1 MCDDE
6 QGRTSPRPKEGGG
19 NLVHQTE
26 TDVRLWRNKD
36 EQTEKMAAAK
46 TAGKRGDGAEA
57 YGKLKVI
64 ELRSRLEALGESA
77 KGKKAELVERLA
89 ARMAREARG
98 GAEDAAGADV
108 AGEGPG
114 ATAEETNKMAEM
126 AEMVVEETK
135 KMAETTKMAEETTKK
150 KRPASPRPGGNRAS
164 DQAPTPSSNK
174 KPKKDEECR
183 ERKQRKQGHTSESV
197 DRNRNG
203 GQGGHLEEDMLA
215 EFFGDG
221 EGSRTYSSVT
231 EVYESLLGGGKS
243 WPKKDQLQN
252 LEFYGYLERCLVPMC
267 EADEA
272 RLASP
277 VVAVSIMMMLNEKF
291 LQALPSWDA
300 VTAGSF
306 PFPAFFESVLSLVQG
321 DGFSDIEAIVAVS
334 FLSNCVQ
341 SLENSVVRGQVMK
354 VFGIGMWWWI
364 PEERRQVELQRRPEL
379 LVKKWRHVLKKDEKS
394 PGYFEAVQ
402 TRFFPWVV
410 DRMLGALLDAA
421 RGHGGNGGDGG
432 DGDGSGGSS
441 SRRFV
446 EVALGLVVDVLSQL
460 PTRRFAWTY
469 LRRRNFLPKARLALS
484 KGGCL
489 PMSTISSVAAMM
501 AVDVDNLTGEVI
513 TIEDSMREFYATTQ
527 QVQRLFFKYWQNLKD
542 VSFLS
547 AKELSSRAVMAEYLG
562 RLSDADM
569 KDLVCDQLKLAT
581 PGDYEAYGRA
591 LLEEV
596 FAEELSLRASSKRTV
611 EDMPVYPTEA
621 LILNPMLIP
630 EDKDHSMA
638 LAVPKINV
646 QFLSLPEYLE
656 RNFKLYLM
664 EAGYDVRQHLVGV
677 VRRMAPYLNDEGRVE
692 FSGWSAM
699 GVEVSQP
706 PKIVDVRP
714 ADVGWNF
721 PSRVL
726 AEVRFTT
733 RGMQNRI
740 KVEWDQLREHDI
752 LLLVTFKDDA
762 DGLYAEPAS
771 RNDRKKSGDLEFLA
785 SRIQHIRGCE
795 IKSIRDEEGS
805 EMNAF
810 GEDGAWMDEA
820 KGFSR
825 TATVEFDP
833 VQYHQDDASGNAS
846 LYTSFQLIVRRN
858 AKENNFKSVLKS
870 IRDALIDEGNSVGG
884 GRAVLPAWLSDTFLG
899 YGDPKES
906 TCLGDDNGLPKR
918 LTLDYQD
925 TFVSERHVSECFP
938 GHDIEWVGS
947 GRCAPFKVTFH
958 DDQSLRAA
966 MTAYAG
972 AGGGADLGPR
982 PKLKVEGSCAIDDGR
997 SAPNPTGRAHPRVN
1011 TTVEFTA
1018 AQVAAITRSL
1028 QPGLSLIVGPP
1039 GSGKTDT
1046 AVQILHTL
1054 YHNDPSERTL
1064 IITHSNQAL
1073 NDIFQKLASKDIDVG
1088 EMIRLGYGE
1097 SLLETEEEYDKL
1109 GRVNAMLER
1118 RMHLLN
1124 EVQKLGE
1131 SLGVMT
1137 STGSDTDLTCET
1149 SASFWKLH
1157 VLPRWEKHTSS
1168 LGEGPEGSAV
1178 EFPFKAF
1185 AESRG
1190 LELKL
1195 EPISRIFD
1203 ELQSLRP
1210 FEVLTRQGD
1219 RIRYMLTKQAKVI
1232 AMTCTH
1238 AAIKRQEFLDLKF
1251 AFDNILMEESAQ
1263 VLDVESI
1270 LPLTMQVDTARLKR
1284 VVLIGDHNQLPPVV
1298 TNPLL
1303 KNHCRF
1309 EQSLFARLIRLN
1321 APHVE
1326 LSAQGRARAGIA
1338 ALYSWRYKHLDNL
1351 SRTSQCAYALANPG
1365 FAYEYQFVDVPD
1377 FGGRGE
1383 SQPQPHFYQNLGEAE
1398 YIVLVYQYMRLLG
1411 YGASR
1416 ISVLTT
1422 YNGQCALLKD
1432 VFTSKCSRHPLFGMP
1447 AAIST
1452 VDKFQGQQNDF
1463 ILLSLV
1469 RTNRIGHIRDVRRLV
1484 VALSRARLG
1493 LYVFGRMGMFDS
1505 CQEIQCAMQG
1515 FKDRPAQLALVE
1527 GEYHGMEQPRKANDV
1542 PGDGLLVGGVQKM
1555 ADIVKAME
1563 SESMRLNKL

>member
-1 MCDDE
+1 MGAPYIKTGC
-6 QGRTSPRPKEGGG
+6 QKQKQQKE
-19 NLVHQTE
+19 
-26 TDVRLWRNKD
+26 
-36 EQTEKMAAAK
+36 MAATK
-46 TAGKRGDGAEA
+46 TAGKRPDGAED
-57 YGKLKVI
+57 YGKLKVA

-77 KGKKAELVERLA
+77 KGKKAELVERLT
-89 ARMAREARG
+89 ARMAAVG
-98 GAEDAAGADV
+98 
-108 AGEGPG
+108 AGEQAPKAREVDGDGDGGEEATGENATGENATGENATGENATGERPG
-114 ATAEETNKMAEM
+114 ATVTA
-126 AEMVVEETK
+126 
-135 KMAETTKMAEETTKK
+135 K
-150 KRPASPRPGGNRAS
+150 KRPASPRAAS
-164 DQAPTPSSNK
+164 DKASAQLPTPRSNK
-174 KPKKDEECR
+174 KPKNDEGGR
-183 ERKQRKQGHTSESV
+183 EKKQGKQAHASESADRSKAAV
-197 DRNRNG
+197 DRTGNG
-203 GQGGHLEEDMLA
+203 GQGGRSEGDVLA
-215 EFFGDG
+215 EFFGDDQ
-221 EGSRTYSSVT
+221 GSRAYSSVA

-243 WPKKDQLQN
+243 WPRKDQLQN

-277 VVAVSIMMMLNEKF
+277 VFAVSIMMMLNEKF
-291 LQALPSWDA
+291 LQALPSWEA

-306 PFPAFFESVLSLVQG
+306 PFPVFFESVLTLVQS
-321 DGFSDIEAIVAVS
+321 DGFSELESIVAVS

-341 SLENSVVRGQVMK
+341 SLENGVVRGQVMK
-354 VFGIGMWWWI
+354 VFGIGMWRWI

-379 LVKKWRHVLKKDEKS
+379 LVKKWRHVLKKEEKS
-394 PGYFEAVQ
+394 PGQFEAVQ

-410 DRMLGALLDAA
+410 DRVLGALLDVT
-421 RGHGGNGGDGG
+421 GGDGGIG
-432 DGDGSGGSS
+432 DGDGSEGSLG
-441 SRRFV
+441 RQFI

-469 LRRRNFLPKARLALS
+469 LKRQNFLPKARLTLS
-484 KGGCL
+484 KGGL
-489 PMSTISSVAAMM
+489 PTSTISSVSSMM
-501 AVDVDNLTGEVI
+501 AVDVDNLTGEVV
-513 TIEDSMREFYATTQ
+513 TMEDSMREFYATTQ
-527 QVQRLFFKYWQNLKD
+527 QVQRLFFKYWENLKD

-562 RLSDADM
+562 RLSDADVRE
-569 KDLVCDQLKLAT
+569 LVCDQLKLAT
-581 PGDYEAYGRA
+581 PEDFETYGRA

-596 FAEELSLRASSKRTV
+596 FAEELTLQASSKRAV

-630 EDKDHSMA
+630 EDKDNSMA

-664 EAGYDVRQHLVGV
+664 EAGYDVRRHLVGV
-677 VRRMAPYLNDEGRVE
+677 VRRIAPYLNDEGRVE

-699 GVEVSQP
+699 GVEVSQA

-740 KVEWDQLREHDI
+740 KVEWDRLREHDI

-762 DGLYAEPAS
+762 DGLLVDSAGKDP
-771 RNDRKKSGDLEFLA
+771 KKVGDLEFLA

-795 IKSIRDEEGS
+795 IKSIYDEEGTA
-805 EMNAF
+805 MNAF
-810 GEDGAWMDEA
+810 GEEGAWMGEA
-820 KGFSR
+820 KGFRR
-825 TATVEFDP
+825 TVTVEFDP
-833 VQYHQDDASGNAS
+833 VQYHQDDTSGNAA
-846 LYTSFQLIVRRN
+846 LYTSFQLIVRRE

-870 IRDALIDEGNSVGG
+870 IRDALIDEGNSAGG

-906 TCLGDDNGLPKR
+906 TCLGDANALPER

-925 TFVSERHVSECFP
+925 TFLGERHVSECFP

-947 GRCAPFKVTFH
+947 GRCAPFKVTF
-958 DDQSLRAA
+958 DDHQSLRAA
-966 MTAYAG
+966 MKTRAG
-972 AGGGADLGPR
+972 ADQRADDGARPR
-982 PKLKVEGSCAIDDGR
+982 LKVEASSGVDDERPAAHR
-997 SAPNPTGRAHPRVN
+997 SGEADFRVN
-1011 TTVEFTA
+1011 KTVEFTA

-1073 NDIFQKLASKDIDVG
+1073 NDIFQKLANKDIDVG

-1097 SLLETEEEYDKL
+1097 SLLETDEEYDKL

-1118 RMHLLN
+1118 RMQLLN

-1131 SLGVMT
+1131 SLGVMK

-1157 VLPRWEKHTSS
+1157 VLPRWEKYMSS
-1168 LGEGPEGSAV
+1168 RGEGSEGAEI

-1185 AESRG
+1185 SESRG
-1190 LELKL
+1190 FDLTLQ
-1195 EPISRIFD
+1195 PISRIFD

-1219 RIRYMLTKQAKVI
+1219 RVRYMLTKQAKVI

-1251 AFDNILMEESAQ
+1251 SFDNILMEESAQ

-1270 LPLTMQVDTARLKR
+1270 LPLTMQVDTSRLKR

-1326 LSAQGRARAGIA
+1326 LSAQGRARPGIA
-1338 ALYSWRYKHLDNL
+1338 ALYSWRYKQLGNL
-1351 SRTSQCAYALANPG
+1351 PRTSLGAYALANPG
-1365 FAYEYQFVDVPD
+1365 FAYDYQFVDVPD

-1398 YIVLVYQYMRLLG
+1398 YTVLVYQYMRLLG
-1411 YGASR
+1411 YDASR

-1432 VFTSKCSRHPLFGMP
+1432 VFASKCARHPLFGMP

-1469 RTNRIGHIRDVRRLV
+1469 RTKRIGHIRDVRRLV

-1493 LYVFGRMGMFDS
+1493 LYVFGRMSLFDS
-1505 CQEIQCAMQG
+1505 CQEIQCAIQG
-1515 FKDRPAQLALVE
+1515 FKDRPGLLALVE
-1527 GEYHGMEQPRKANDV
+1527 GEYHGMEEPRKANDV
-1542 PGDGLLVGGVQKM
+1542 PGDGLLVGGVEKM

-1563 SESMRLNKL
+1563 SESMRLNQL

>member
-1 MCDDE
+1 
-6 QGRTSPRPKEGGG
+6 
-19 NLVHQTE
+19 
-26 TDVRLWRNKD
+26 
-36 EQTEKMAAAK
+36 MAAAK
-46 TAGKRGDGAEA
+46 TTGKRADGAEE
-57 YGKLKVI
+57 YGKLKVA

-77 KGKKAELVERLA
+77 KGKKVELVERLTE
-89 ARMAREARG
+89 RMAADAG
-98 GAEDAAGADV
+98 GAGDPARDAKDG
-108 AGEGPG
+108 GEGATSKGQG
-114 ATAEETNKMAEM
+114 AIAMTKTTNA
-126 AEMVVEETK
+126 TN
-135 KMAETTKMAEETTKK
+135 TTNTTTK
-150 KRPASPRPGGNRAS
+150 KRPASPRTVADRAS
-164 DQAPTPSSNK
+164 AEVPTLSNNK
-174 KPKKDEECR
+174 KPKKDAGGR
-183 ERKQRKQGHTSESV
+183 ESKQRKQGHLSGSI
-197 DRNRNG
+197 DRPKASGNG
-203 GQGGHLEEDMLA
+203 AGKASQGGGRSEGDMLA
-215 EFFGDG
+215 EFFGDD
-221 EGSRTYSSVT
+221 EGSRAYSSVA

-243 WPKKDQLQN
+243 WPKKDQVQN

-267 EADEA
+267 EVDET

-277 VVAVSIMMMLNEKF
+277 AFAVSIMMMLNEKF
-291 LQALPSWDA
+291 LQALPSWEA

-306 PFPAFFESVLSLVQG
+306 PFPAFFESVLSLVQD
-321 DGFSDIEAIVAVS
+321 DGFSEMESIVAVS

-341 SLENSVVRGQVMK
+341 SLENSIVRGQVMT
-354 VFGIGMWWWI
+354 VFGIGMWKWI

-379 LVKKWRHVLKKDEKS
+379 MIKKWRHVLKKEEKS
-394 PGYFEAVQ
+394 PGQFEAVQ
-402 TRFFPWVV
+402 ARFFPWVV
-410 DRMLGALLDAA
+410 DRVLGALLDVA
-421 RGHGGNGGDGG
+421 HGQGDDGG
-432 DGDGSGGSS
+432 DGSDGCC

-484 KGGCL
+484 TGGL
-489 PMSTISSVAAMM
+489 PMSTISSVSDLM
-501 AVDVDNLTGEVI
+501 AVDVDNLTGEVV

-527 QVQRLFFKYWQNLKD
+527 QVQRLLFKYWENLKD

-562 RLSDADM
+562 RLSDAEL
-569 KDLVCDQLKLAT
+569 KELICDQLKLAT
-581 PGDYEAYGRA
+581 SEDSEVYGRA

-596 FAEELSLRASSKRTV
+596 FAEELSLRASSKRAV

-630 EDKDHSMA
+630 ENKDRSMS

-706 PKIVDVRP
+706 AKIMDVRP

-752 LLLVTFKDDA
+752 LLLVTFKDDTN
-762 DGLYAEPAS
+762 GLFAEPAA
-771 RNDRKKSGDLEFLA
+771 RNDPKTAGDLEFLA

-795 IKSIRDEEGS
+795 IKSICDEEGTA
-805 EMNAF
+805 MNAI
-810 GEDGAWMDEA
+810 GEDGARMGEA
-820 KGFSR
+820 KGFRR

-833 VQYHQDDASGNAS
+833 VQYHQDDKCGNAG
-846 LYTSFQLIVRRN
+846 LYTSFHLIVRRN
-858 AKENNFKSVLKS
+858 AKENNFKSVLKT

-884 GRAVLPAWLSDTFLG
+884 RRAVLPAWLSDTFLG

-906 TCLGDDNGLPKR
+906 TCLGDANTLPKR

-925 TFVSERHVSECFP
+925 TFVGELHILECFP

-947 GRCAPFKVTFH
+947 GRHAPFQVTFH
-958 DDQSLRAA
+958 DDRSLRMA
-966 MTAYAG
+966 MTSVAG
-972 AGGGADLGPR
+972 AYSMADDGAR
-982 PKLKVEGSCAIDDGR
+982 PKLKVEGSCGAVDDGR
-997 SAPNPTGRAHPRVN
+997 PAANRGGKARSRVN

-1118 RMHLLN
+1118 RMQLLN

-1157 VLPRWEKHTSS
+1157 VLPRWEKYTSS
-1168 LGEGPEGSAV
+1168 HGEGPGAV
-1178 EFPFKAF
+1178 EEEFPFKAF

-1190 LELKL
+1190 FELKL

-1251 AFDNILMEESAQ
+1251 TFDNILMEESAQ

-1270 LPLTMQVDTARLKR
+1270 LPLTMQLDTSRLKR

-1321 APHVE
+1321 APHIE

-1338 ALYSWRYKHLDNL
+1338 ALYSWRYKQLDNL
-1351 SRTSQCAYALANPG
+1351 PRTSRGAYALANPG
-1365 FAYEYQFVDVPD
+1365 FAYDYQFVDVPD

-1411 YGASR
+1411 YDAAR

-1452 VDKFQGQQNDF
+1452 VDKFQGQQNDY

-1493 LYVFGRMGMFDS
+1493 LYVFGRMGLFDS
-1505 CQEIQCAMQG
+1505 CQEIRCAMQG
-1515 FKDRPAQLALVE
+1515 FKDRPGLLALVE
-1527 GEYHGMEQPRKANDV
+1527 GEFHGMEEPRKADDV

-1563 SESMRLNKL
+1563 SESVRLNKL

>member
-1 MCDDE
+1 ME
-6 QGRTSPRPKEGGG
+6 
-19 NLVHQTE
+19 
-26 TDVRLWRNKD
+26 
-36 EQTEKMAAAK
+36 MAAAK
-46 TAGKRGDGAEA
+46 TAGKRADGAEA
-57 YGKLKVI
+57 YGNLKVA

-77 KGKKAELVERLA
+77 KGKKAELVERLT
-89 ARMAREARG
+89 ARMAAGAGEAVPEVMEAG
-98 GAEDAAGADV
+98 EDATGENV

-114 ATAEETNKMAEM
+114 ASRTTA
-126 AEMVVEETK
+126 
-135 KMAETTKMAEETTKK
+135 TTTK
-150 KRPASPRPGGNRAS
+150 KRPASPRPVGNRAS
-164 DQAPTPSSNK
+164 ARAPMPSNNK
-174 KPKKDEECR
+174 KPKKDEAGR
-183 ERKQRKQGHTSESV
+183 ETKQRKQGHASESV
-197 DRNRNG
+197 GRPKWAVDRTRNAS
-203 GQGGHLEEDMLA
+203 QGGCMEEDMLA
-215 EFFGDG
+215 EFFGEG
-221 EGSRTYSSVT
+221 EGSSAHSSVA
-231 EVYESLLGGGKS
+231 EVYERLLGGGKS

-267 EADEA
+267 EADET

-321 DGFSDIEAIVAVS
+321 DCFSDIEAIVAVS

-354 VFGIGMWWWI
+354 VFGIGMWRWI

-379 LVKKWRHVLKKDEKS
+379 LVKKWRHVLKKEEKS
-394 PGYFEAVQ
+394 PGHFDAFQ

-410 DRMLGALLDAA
+410 DRVLAALLDMAG
-421 RGHGGNGGDGG
+421 GHGDN
-432 DGDGSGGSS
+432 GDGSEGSC

-489 PMSTISSVAAMM
+489 PMSTISSVAGMM

-527 QVQRLFFKYWQNLKD
+527 QVQRLFFKYWENLKD

-569 KDLVCDQLKLAT
+569 KELVCNHLKLAT
-581 PGDYEAYGRA
+581 PEDFEAYGRV

-596 FAEELSLRASSKRTV
+596 FAEELSLRASSKRAV

-630 EDKDHSMA
+630 EDKDRSMA

-726 AEVRFTT
+726 AEMRFTT

-762 DGLYAEPAS
+762 DGLFAEPAA
-771 RNDRKKSGDLEFLA
+771 RNDPKKSGELEFLA

-795 IKSIRDEEGS
+795 IKSIRDEEGT

-810 GEDGAWMDEA
+810 GEDGAWMGEA
-820 KGFSR
+820 NGFRR
-825 TATVEFDP
+825 TVMVEFDP
-833 VQYHQDDASGNAS
+833 VQYHQDDSSGNAS

-870 IRDALIDEGNSVGG
+870 IRDALIDEGNSAGG
-884 GRAVLPAWLSDTFLG
+884 GCAVLPAWLSDTFLG

-906 TCLGDDNGLPKR
+906 TCLGEANALPKR

-925 TFVSERHVSECFP
+925 TFVGERHVSECFP
-938 GHDIEWVGS
+938 GHEIEWVGS
-947 GRCAPFKVTFH
+947 GRCAPFKVTFE
-958 DDQSLRAA
+958 DDDSLRAA
-966 MTAYAG
+966 MASYAG
-972 AGGGADLGPR
+972 AEGRADDGPR
-982 PKLKVEGSCAIDDGR
+982 PKLKVEGSSGAVDDER
-997 SAPNPTGRAHPRVN
+997 SAANRRGRADSRVN

-1118 RMHLLN
+1118 RMQLLD

-1137 STGSDTDLTCET
+1137 STGADTDLTCET

-1157 VLPRWEKHTSS
+1157 VLPRWERYTSS
-1168 LGEGPEGSAV
+1168 HGERLEGSEA

-1190 LELKL
+1190 FQLKL
-1195 EPISRIFD
+1195 EPISRIFE

-1238 AAIKRQEFLDLKF
+1238 ASIKRQEFLDLKF
-1251 AFDNILMEESAQ
+1251 SFDNILMEESAQ

-1284 VVLIGDHNQLPPVV
+1284 LVLIGDHNQLPPVV

-1351 SRTSQCAYALANPG
+1351 SRTSQGAYALANPG
-1365 FAYEYQFVDVPD
+1365 FAYDYQFVDVPD

-1411 YGASR
+1411 YDASC

-1493 LYVFGRMGMFDS
+1493 LYVFGRMGLFDS
-1505 CQEIQCAMQG
+1505 CQEIQRAMQG
-1515 FKDRPAQLALVE
+1515 FKDRPALLALVE